1 MPSLQVAYYLKYDF
15 PLKFRLSMSKLRCSA
30 HNLLVE
36 TGRHNNIEYENR
48 LCNLCD
54 LSQIEDEFH
63 FVMICHF
70 YTTLRE
76 IYLPDIVTSS
86 LSKRVFYSLF
96 QDDRRIL
103 LNLSKFIYNAFKIRD
118 ERIKQLAEN

>member
-1 MPSLQVAYYLKYDF
+1 
-15 PLKFRLSMSKLRCSA
+15 MSKLICSA
-30 HNLLVE
+30 HSLLVE
-36 TGRHNNIEYENR
+36 MGRHNNVEYENR
-48 LCNLCD
+48 LCSLCD
-54 LSQIEDEFH
+54 LLQIEDVFH
-63 FVMICHF
+63 FVMICPF

-76 IYLPDIVTSS
+76 IYLPNIVNSS

-103 LNLSKFIYNAFKIRD
+103 LNLSKYVYYVFKIRD